1 MRGPVCHQSTLPS
14 WLGPDIIRA
23 IERRPVLKK
32 SKKMALTK
40 ETLRVLDEGT
50 LADVEGG
57 LTPIVLTTA
66 AVVGYTIGKYTI

>member
-1 MRGPVCHQSTLPS
+1 M
-14 WLGPDIIRA
+14 
-23 IERRPVLKK
+23 KK